1 MKKIL
6 YLGNTLNQGTAR
18 GKSVSFLYLW
28 QFHSHYWLLDVLT
41 EGANIYLLTVNGLLD
56 SVRSYLV

>member
-18 GKSVSFLYLW
+18 GKGPLYDYEVGVNV
-28 QFHSHYWLLDVLT
+28 HLLGPAEIERVVFFVL
-41 EGANIYLLTVNGLLD
+41 L
-56 SVRSYLV
+56 